1 MAAPTPVAVY
11 ALPPA
16 LMHSAA
22 RLEYQ
27 MRQEFENGASRVFA
41 SEDLL
46 REDGYGRRTLQDDLF
61 IGPAG

>member
-1 MAAPTPVAVY
+1 
-11 ALPPA
+11 
-16 LMHSAA
+16 MHSAA

-46 REDGYGRRTLQDDLF
+46 RRMAMAAAPCG
-61 IGPAG
+61 